1 MVLPSADGRE
11 MGVVVICTVN
21 ASQLCILFSIF
32 LCSAVTACEIKSGAI
47 YPATFPDR
55 GPDEDIRAAGHICQ
69 ETVRY
74 VLFTYIN
81 YTTDSYHDL

>member
-1 MVLPSADGRE
+1 
-11 MGVVVICTVN
+11 MGIVVICAVD

-55 GPDEDIRAAGHICQ
+55 GPDEDLSLIHI
-69 ETVRY
+69 
-74 VLFTYIN
+74 
-81 YTTDSYHDL
+81 